1 MQLRFI
7 NHYKLISGLR
17 NRWLHD
23 KYNKNQTS
31 INCEDSYVGIA
42 FNLFLKLFPR
52 NMSNGE
58 NSTEPKRAN
67 IIIINRLSESFPLY
81 HLHQLSARSA
91 SPLRCVC
98 VCARALAARAR
109 EKWAKAPP
117 RSKKARGKK
126 RKSKLI
132 HTSQFWQEEKNRSVY
147 EPYK

>member
-1 MQLRFI
+1 
-7 NHYKLISGLR
+7 
-17 NRWLHD
+17 
-23 KYNKNQTS
+23 
-31 INCEDSYVGIA
+31 
-42 FNLFLKLFPR
+42 
-52 NMSNGE
+52 MSNGE

-91 SPLRCVC
+91 SHLRC
-98 VCARALAARAR
+98 VCARALAARVR

-117 RSKKARGKK
+117 HSKKKKREKK